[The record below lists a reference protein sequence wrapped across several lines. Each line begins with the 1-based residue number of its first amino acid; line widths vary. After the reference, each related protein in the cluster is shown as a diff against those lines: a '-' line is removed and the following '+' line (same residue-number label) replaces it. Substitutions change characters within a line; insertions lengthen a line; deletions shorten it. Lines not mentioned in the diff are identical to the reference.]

1 MNYNR
6 NYLKNSL
13 FLHFILHNMTAI
25 QTQDY
30 TIYFNQKSYDNLNQQ
45 INNKNYS
52 SIFILTDSNTNKHC
66 SSQLLTNINTDI
78 RIEILEIEPGEQHK
92 NLDTCSSLWK
102 ALSELGADRKSLM
115 INLGGGVVTDLGGFV
130 ACCYQRGIDFINIP
144 TTLLSMVDASIGG
157 KNGVDLGALK
167 NQIGIIKTPV
177 MVLIDTSFLNSLPQR
192 DLRSGL
198 AEMIKHG
205 LINNPKHYSDL
216 QNLSNL
222 TLEDL
227 DWLIYDS
234 INVKKEIVEK
244 DPTEQNLRK
253 TLNFGHTLGHAIESY
268 YLNQVDKALLHGEAI
283 AIGMVLESYLSHK
296 ILGLDIN
303 SVEKIKS
310 FLIKTF
316 GQPKIDPKDF
326 EGIIRLMKHDKK
338 NENGKIKFVFLE
350 NIGTC
355 KINQEAPNDLVI
367 KSFEFYNN

>member
-66 SSQLLTNINTDI
+66 SSQLLANINTDI

-177 MVLIDTSFLNSLPQR
+177 MVIIDTSFLNSLPQR

-205 LINNPKHYSDL
+205 LISNPKHYSDL

-283 AIGMVLESYLSHK
+283 AIGMVLESFLSHK

-326 EGIIRLMKHDKK
+326 EGIIGLMKHDKK
-338 NENGKIKFVFLE
+338 NENGKIKFVLLE

>member
-30 TIYFNQKSYDNLNQQ
+30 TIYFNQKSYDNLNKQ

-52 SIFILTDSNTNKHC
+52 SIFILTDSNTNKYC
-66 SSQLLTNINTDI
+66 SSQLLANINTDI
-78 RIEILEIEPGEQHK
+78 RIEVLEIEPGEQHK
-92 NLDTCSSLWK
+92 NLDTCNSLWN

-205 LINNPKHYSDL
+205 LISNLKHYSDL

-283 AIGMVLESYLSHK
+283 AIGMILESYLSHK

-326 EGIIRLMKHDKK
+326 EGIIGLMKHDKK
-338 NENGKIKFVFLE
+338 NENGKIKFVLLE

-355 KINQEAPNDLVI
+355 KINQEAPNELVI